1 MSNGATERL
10 AINEA
15 VEVLTLRQV
24 AAELGITCQAVRKA
38 VREGRLAASV
48 VAGRHRRCTRADVE
62 AWLTAR
68 EARRTWS
75 VERRQRLRVRAAP
88 DPQSDALYDH
98 IVAFKREH
106 GGRSPT
112 RAEMAAAMGMG
123 STSAVQ
129 YRLVRLA
136 REGRIVLD
144 GSDARNIVIPGER
157 WLAPGE
163 CMEGYSG

>member
-38 VREGRLAASV
+38 VREGRLTASV

-144 GSDARNIVIPGER
+144 GSDARNIGIPGER

-163 CMEGYSG
+163 YVEGYSG

>member
-1 MSNGATERL
+1 MMSNRATAVTETP

-15 VEVLTLRQV
+15 AEVLTLRQV

-38 VREGRLAASV
+38 VREGRLTASV
-48 VAGRHRRCTRADVE
+48 VAGRHRRCTRDDVD

-75 VERRQRLRVRAAP
+75 VERKRRLRAAP
-88 DPQSDALYDH
+88 DPQSVALYEF
-98 IVAFKREH
+98 IVAYKREH

-112 RAEMAAAMGMG
+112 RVEMAAAMGMG

-144 GSDARNIVIPGER
+144 GSDARSIGIPGER

-163 CMEGYSG
+163 